1 MFPNIEWDETKA
13 EINLRKH
20 GVSFQEAVSV
30 FADENSLTF
39 AGKKAARGKHAKAMR
54 EGYTV
59 TVHQKDGTALAQNF
73 TLQENAVVLDA
84 DVRRYF
90 PDSESVNRALRSL
103 IALIPEKRQS
113 VGEKQ
118 GK

>member
-1 MFPNIEWDETKA
+1 MPKKYD
-13 EINLRKH
+13 
-20 GVSFQEAVSV
+20 
-30 FADENSLTF
+30 F
-39 AGKKAARGKHAKAMR
+39 AGKKGARGKHAKAMR

-59 TVHQKDGTALAQNF
+59 TIHQQDGTTLVQNF

-84 DVRRYF
+84 DVRSYF

-113 VGEKQ
+113 VGDGKAKYEGQ
-118 GK
+118 GS

>member
-1 MFPNIEWDETKA
+1 MLPEYN
-13 EINLRKH
+13 
-20 GVSFQEAVSV
+20 
-30 FADENSLTF
+30 F

-118 GK
+118 GKYKSQGN